1 MYILAKLTRG
11 HTRRGVLLRTA
22 AMSGLMLCALFWA
35 TNAWAEPTSKTGPQA
50 FDPKAPY
57 SALGKVEPGKAEI
70 FSKPAP
76 GGPDKADIFRNLIPV
91 EPGKAEIFKM
101 PTPAEPTAGI
111 FKKPTPAEPAAEL
124 NCLAL
129 NIYFEARSEPEE
141 GKLAVGHV
149 VMNRV
154 VNRRFPSTVCGVVR
168 QGGELRRH
176 RCQFSWWCDGRS
188 DKPRN
193 RREWQKSSQIAL
205 SIYWGQSEDP
215 TDGALWYHADYVKP
229 GWRKHFERGPKIGRH
244 IFYRAPAK
252 TAHLI
257 TDKSADSFLAN

>member
-1 MYILAKLTRG
+1 
-11 HTRRGVLLRTA
+11 
-22 AMSGLMLCALFWA
+22 MSGLMLCALFWA

>member
-1 MYILAKLTRG
+1 
-11 HTRRGVLLRTA
+11 
-22 AMSGLMLCALFWA
+22 MSGLMLCALFWA
-35 TNAWAEPTSKTGPQA
+35 TNAWAEPTSKTGPQG
-50 FDPKAPY
+50 FDPKAPF

-70 FSKPAP
+70 FGKPAP
-76 GGPDKADIFRNLIPV
+76 AGLDKADIFRTLIPV
-91 EPGKAEIFKM
+91 EPGKAD
-101 PTPAEPTAGI
+101 I
-111 FKKPTPAEPAAEL
+111 FKKPTPAKPAAEL

-129 NIYFEARSEPEE
+129 NIYFEARSEPDE

-154 VNRRFPSTVCGVVR
+154 MNRRFPSTVCGVVR

-193 RREWQKSSQIAL
+193 RREWQKSGQIAL

-215 TDGALWYHADYVKP
+215 TAGALWYHADYVKP
-229 GWRKHFERGPKIGRH
+229 SWRKHFERGPKIGRH

-252 TAHLI
+252 TASLV
-257 TDKSADSFLAN
+257 SQFLSD

>member
-1 MYILAKLTRG
+1 MLYILAKLTRG

-22 AMSGLMLCALFWA
+22 VLAGVTLCGLFGAA
-35 TNAWAEPTSKTGPQA
+35 NAWAEPTSKIGPQG
-50 FDPKAPY
+50 FDPKAPF

-70 FSKPAP
+70 FNKPAP
-76 GGPDKADIFRNLIPV
+76 AGPDKAEIFRNLIPV
-91 EPGKAEIFKM
+91 EPGKAEIFK
-101 PTPAEPTAGI
+101 
-111 FKKPTPAEPAAEL
+111 KPTPATPAAEI

-129 NIYFEARSEPEE
+129 NIYFEARSESKE

-154 VNRRFPSTVCGVVR
+154 MNRRFPGTVCGVVR

-193 RREWQKSSQIAL
+193 RREWQKSAQIAL
-205 SIYWGQSEDP
+205 SVYWGQSEDP

-229 GWRKHFERGPKIGRH
+229 AWRKHFERGPKIGRH
-244 IFYRAPAK
+244 IFYRAPTE
-252 TAHLI
+252 TAHLM
-257 TDKSADSFLAN
+257 TDNPADSFLAN